1 MNEGD
6 DAAPM
11 LDQRPY
17 LLRALNDWIVDS
29 GFTPHVLVD
38 ATGEGVQVPP
48 SAVSEGRIVLNV
60 SPTAVRYLDISADG
74 IAFEARFGGVAQ
86 TVLAPLESILA
97 IYARENG
104 AGMAFEAAAGAAEA
118 DPHPD
123 SAGES
128 PSGNAAGGDEP
139 VALQDDSPDDETP
152 PPRGRPGLRVVK

>member
-1 MNEGD
+1 
-6 DAAPM
+6 M

-38 ATGEGVQVPP
+38 ATGDGVSVPP
-48 SAVSEGRIVLNV
+48 SAVSEGRVVLNV

-104 AGMAFEAAAGAAEA
+104 AGVR
-118 DPHPD
+118 
-123 SAGES
+123 
-128 PSGNAAGGDEP
+128 GGYEGGP
-139 VALQDDSPDDETP
+139 
-152 PPRGRPGLRVVK
+152 GR